1 MIFFS
6 KEEKKRSR
14 SCCSPRQGADS
25 GLLTQSAVDGKAQG
39 SCQLAGPLRRTN
51 NHSKPRADSWF
62 YRDTITA
69 VPVPTVTHSPGTA
82 HHQQRNGT
90 SLPKRGVKLGELGLS
105 CRRTALGGLRD
116 APHQC
121 PSPAQSPAR
130 TGTTRSCSRGLFPRA
145 EPQRADAEKRMSLST
160 ATGATATGTAGDPSS
175 ALPPLFVPSPPR
187 GRNTSPAGLWA
198 G

>member
-1 MIFFS
+1 MFS
-6 KEEKKRSR
+6 WN
-14 SCCSPRQGADS
+14 SP
-25 GLLTQSAVDGKAQG
+25 
-39 SCQLAGPLRRTN
+39 
-51 NHSKPRADSWF
+51 
-62 YRDTITA
+62 
-69 VPVPTVTHSPGTA
+69 SPE
-82 HHQQRNGT
+82 RNGT

-116 APHQC
+116 PPHQC

-130 TGTTRSCSRGLFPRA
+130 TGTTPSRSKGLFPRA

-187 GRNTSPAGLWA
+187 GWVTRAGVTLVAIPPAGAVVSISAARLLISTA
-198 G
+198 RHTLRVP